1 MRKQVV
7 LFGMVLSLALMANIT
22 QGRAQNAEDPYVII
36 VEFSFDEQ
44 QVDSAIDL
52 LLEVQAL
59 TLEQEEGCL
68 IYDVLL
74 SEEDPNTIFLY
85 ESYENEAAY
94 KIHVNSTYYKNIVT
108 KKLTPLIKKNRMSKV
123 IPLNQQGD
131 FVDEEV

>member
-1 MRKQVV
+1 
-7 LFGMVLSLALMANIT
+7 LI
-22 QGRAQNAEDPYVII
+22 
-36 VEFSFDEQ
+36 EQ